1 MRIRQATRALC
12 ALAALTALAWVFV
25 PAASA
30 ADAGLQARELF
41 LDPDGRLMC
50 AARGGD
56 TLNYPA
62 NSQQAFESSAGTG
75 VDIITTTARLTKD
88 GEFVLAENENT
99 LGAWVDGECEVLK
112 VTRTMVFA
120 QGLVRADGATAVRCS
135 GVFKIGPKFGDDA
148 R

>member
-1 MRIRQATRALC
+1 MLFRSS
-12 ALAALTALAWVFV
+12 LA
-25 PAASA
+25 
-30 ADAGLQARELF
+30 
-41 LDPDGRLMC
+41 
-50 AARGGD
+50 
-56 TLNYPA
+56 
-62 NSQQAFESSAGTG
+62 
-75 VDIITTTARLTKD
+75 
-88 GEFVLAENENT
+88 